1 MSRAYVVLDSY
12 PADGLILPT
21 GTRAYTEPA
30 AALSAAQEAGAA
42 VILLF
47 WTNRPLCD
55 RQGRT
60 VEPLQTS
67 RPRKVYHT
75 AAATVASCGSHEPHP
90 DKLRSTYAPARLF
103 HAGIV

>member
-12 PADGLILPT
+12 PADGQILPA

-67 RPRKVYHT
+67 RPRRVYRT
-75 AAATVASCGSHEPHP
+75 AAATVARCGSHEPHP
-90 DKLRSTYAPARLF
+90 DKLRTVYAPAHVL
-103 HAGIV
+103 HASL